1 MVKKMGQNPF
11 EQKHKIDQLF
21 KQREC
26 LPKALSKIARCL
38 KISRIILSY
47 PLADCFEFRA
57 CLAGRCLFMQPK
69 YKQILNKAQQRVR
82 KNN

>member
-26 LPKALSKIARCL
+26 LPKALPKIAR
-38 KISRIILSY
+38 S
-47 PLADCFEFRA
+47 
-57 CLAGRCLFMQPK
+57 
-69 YKQILNKAQQRVR
+69 
-82 KNN
+82 

>member
-26 LPKALSKIARCL
+26 LPKALPKIARCL

-47 PLADCFEFRA
+47 PLADCLEFRA
-57 CLAGRCLFMQPK
+57 CLAGQLVIDRTFSSAELSDK
-69 YKQILNKAQQRVR
+69 E
-82 KNN
+82 

>member
-26 LPKALSKIARCL
+26 LPKALPKIARCL

-47 PLADCFEFRA
+47 PFEFRA
-57 CLAGRCLFMQPK
+57 CLAWPADVCAVK
-69 YKQILNKAQQRVR
+69 T
-82 KNN
+82 

>member
-26 LPKALSKIARCL
+26 LPKALPKIARCL

-47 PLADCFEFRA
+47 TLWQTVWNLGPAWPA
-57 CLAGRCLFMQPK
+57 
-69 YKQILNKAQQRVR
+69 N
-82 KNN
+82 

>member
-26 LPKALSKIARCL
+26 LPKALPKIARCL

-57 CLAGRCLFMQPK
+57 CLASRYLCSK
-69 YKQILNKAQQRVR
+69 NINEYSNKPA
-82 KNN
+82 KGY